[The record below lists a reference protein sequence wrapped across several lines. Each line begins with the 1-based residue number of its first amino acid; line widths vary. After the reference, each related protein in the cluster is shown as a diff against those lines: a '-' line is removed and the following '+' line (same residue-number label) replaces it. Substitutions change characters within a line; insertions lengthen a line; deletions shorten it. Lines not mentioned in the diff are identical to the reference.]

1 MFQVKVL
8 PCPLVFIPVCELSH
22 HTSRYMNI
30 LQRKNKKNYVMRVHC
45 NPFIME
51 TVVFLYI
58 LEEAKKDHVSVHSVN
73 TLQQVCSSSSSFFLP

>member
-1 MFQVKVL
+1 
-8 PCPLVFIPVCELSH
+8 
-22 HTSRYMNI
+22 
-30 LQRKNKKNYVMRVHC
+30 MRVHC